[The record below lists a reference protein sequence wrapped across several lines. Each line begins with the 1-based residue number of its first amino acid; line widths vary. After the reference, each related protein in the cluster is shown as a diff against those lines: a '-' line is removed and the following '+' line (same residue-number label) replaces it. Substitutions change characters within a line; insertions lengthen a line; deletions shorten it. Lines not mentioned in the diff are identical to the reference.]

1 MRRLLIST
9 LAVFLLA
16 SCTQGGSGAFSE
28 PSASPSPV
36 SPAKLDMEALA
47 KIRDQLAGSLVTHTA
62 GGHLEQSWGPGGG
75 FTLAG
80 PYRNIPAYLDGLDLL
95 AAKALLAP
103 GSGGAGLQ
111 AAVAQL
117 AASTATEIHD
127 LNGPNGGAYLVLARV
142 AALSPPATCPSPGSP
157 PGPDP
162 TCQRAAFSDALKT
175 GWYAPDTKSY
185 FHVGDSTT
193 VYRPVDA
200 IGVGA
205 ALVVAGYD
213 EHNDDK
219 INAGSEIIKKE
230 MSADFDQHFGLPYGL
245 MTATVKGGRQP
256 SDTNTRVVDAA
267 GMAEMLL
274 LAFNASRE
282 QQYLSYARNILEP
295 LLEDRA
301 GLRAHDG
308 YVTGF
313 DLRTSSAQGAPL
325 DFLATALVLQAARH
339 YDRDD
344 GGRFARLEEAAAAAF
359 LAGTT
364 AADPTQGTAAT
375 LSGTTPSARSGLVTA
390 VTVVALCD
398 VIANPPGA
406 SPPLPGI
413 PSPPSE
419 SATP

>member
-1 MRRLLIST
+1 M
-9 LAVFLLA
+9 
-16 SCTQGGSGAFSE
+16 
-28 PSASPSPV
+28 
-36 SPAKLDMEALA
+36 SPAKLDLAALA
-47 KIRDQLAGSLVTHTA
+47 KVRDQLAGSLVTHTT
-62 GGHLEQSWGPGGG
+62 GGHLEQSWGPGGA
-75 FTLAG
+75 FTFAG

-95 AAKALLAP
+95 AAKVLLAP

-111 AAVAQL
+111 ATVPQL
-117 AASTATEIHD
+117 ASSTATEIHD

-142 AALSPPATCPSPGSP
+142 AALSPPAACPSPGAPS
-157 PGPDP
+157 GPDP

-213 EHNDDK
+213 EHNEDK
-219 INAGSEIIKKE
+219 INAGSDIIQKE

-245 MTATVKGGRQP
+245 MTATVKGGRQA

-274 LAFNASRE
+274 QAFDASRE
-282 QQYLSYARNILEP
+282 QQYLTYARTTLQP
-295 LLEDRA
+295 LLDDRA
-301 GLRAHDG
+301 GLRAQNG

-325 DFLATALVLQAARH
+325 DFLATSLVLQAARH

-344 GGRFARLEEAAAAAF
+344 GGRFARLEEAAAAA
-359 LAGTT
+359 LVAGVT
-364 AADPTQGTAAT
+364 ATDPAQGAAAT
-375 LSGTTPSARSGLVTA
+375 LSGTTAGARSGLVTA
-390 VTVVALCD
+390 VTVIALCD

-406 SPPLPGI
+406 TPPAPPGPSLPAGG
-413 PSPPSE
+413 
-419 SATP
+419 ATP